1 MQLEKC
7 HLENET
13 ASVGIYGQFPKGTVS
28 PLSPLMDLHIWAS
41 VEKKKKRSLLP
52 CESWAEKCTGKIWE
66 LCVDKKIKWRMKVIN
81 GKNKKERNLQ
91 RMLSKLLGS
100 S

>member
-1 MQLEKC
+1 M
-7 HLENET
+7 
-13 ASVGIYGQFPKGTVS
+13 ASFQRGLFPPF
-28 PLSPLMDLHIWAS
+28 PLSWICIFGLLL
-41 VEKKKKRSLLP
+41 KKKKKRRSLLP